1 MTATTR
7 RLAALLGR
15 TGLLAVV
22 LAIAAGI
29 LGMHV
34 LTGDHSA
41 HGAGSHVPGHA
52 AVGHPPGDHA
62 HPATHHAAEE
72 SFTASGSCGSGCPG
86 VHDAGV
92 SCIPS
97 AKAGALAV
105 FPPQATAAA
114 QLALEAGTRPP
125 AAYSYI
131 PTSPTPC
138 ELSISRT

>member
-1 MTATTR
+1 MTATIR
-7 RLAALLGR
+7 RIAALLGR

-22 LAIAAGI
+22 LAIVAGI

-41 HGAGSHVPGHA
+41 HDAGHA
-52 AVGHPPGDHA
+52 AVGHSPGDHD
-62 HPATHHAAEE
+62 HPAIHAAAEE
-72 SFTASGSCGSGCPG
+72 AFTASGSCGSGCPG
-86 VHDAGV
+86 VQEAGV

-105 FPPQATAAA
+105 FPPQAAAAA
-114 QLALEAGTRPP
+114 QLALAAGTRTP
-125 AAYSYI
+125 AAYSYV